1 MLTTST
7 PRLIAVAAAAAL
19 LVAAALAP
27 AAQAGTQVRQFEAFE
42 ITLEGPGANSPRI
55 GDLALDFVFKNKRT
69 TSKYTPRRLT
79 RVRFSEVPLF
89 CQEPGSSSSAIAR
102 LTADLA
108 TNVKVAEAKP
118 PHTDN
123 PKAKRY
129 AFRFAWDFGGF
140 ATGYFN
146 GTIDKASGKGWPR
159 AHGKFGIERYDF
171 PPPGPTHCATSFQ
184 GWSAKTQC
192 KRPGQS
198 GDLPLCRFD

>member
-1 MLTTST
+1 MLMRRPT
-7 PRLIAVAAAAAL
+7 LIAVAAAAAL
-19 LVAAALAP
+19 LIPAALAP
-27 AAQAGTQVRQFEAFE
+27 AAQAGTQVRQFEAFG

-55 GDLALDFVFKNKRT
+55 GDIALNFVFKSKRAGG
-69 TSKYTPRRLT
+69 KYTPRRLT
-79 RVRFSEVPLF
+79 RVRFSEVPLH
-89 CQEPGSSSSAIAR
+89 CQEPGSPSSPSAR

-108 TNVKVAEAKP
+108 TDVKVAKAKP
-118 PHTDN
+118 PRADN
-123 PKAKRY
+123 PKPNRY

-146 GTIDKASGKGWPR
+146 GTIDKTNGKGWPR

-198 GDLPLCRFD
+198 GDLPLCRLD